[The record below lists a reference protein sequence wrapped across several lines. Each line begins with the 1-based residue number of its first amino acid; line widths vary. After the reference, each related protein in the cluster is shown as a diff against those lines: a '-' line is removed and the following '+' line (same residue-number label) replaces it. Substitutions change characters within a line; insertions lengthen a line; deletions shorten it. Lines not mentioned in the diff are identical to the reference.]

1 MYIYLIQKNY
11 FIRNLY
17 LIIRNFLNYKPRIEV
32 IGVTFKVLSCLKR
45 TLVNGNPQK
54 NEILFFQTNANL
66 IYFKFFL
73 ADRRCNGNSKIR
85 SIPPFRIKSFLL
97 IILASLFNLW
107 KSFDSIWY
115 CEKEIYNCE
124 SPRTYVQSR

>member
-32 IGVTFKVLSCLKR
+32 IGVTFKVLSYLKR

-73 ADRRCNGNSKIR
+73 AD
-85 SIPPFRIKSFLL
+85 
-97 IILASLFNLW
+97 
-107 KSFDSIWY
+107 
-115 CEKEIYNCE
+115 
-124 SPRTYVQSR
+124 